1 MKGKAEKIDAITK
14 FAKEQFKKGNTTV
27 QLKNCREL
35 SKFLVTNKISL
46 NVDDVEN
53 VVIDSTELS
62 DMLASVATMENA
74 YDLVNS
80 STISAMLTAYCMMTG
95 AQVKETEEAQTKEEV
110 IAYDY
115 DTSITPENERLYL
128 NDIRGTLLTQK
139 EEVELGRLISEGDEE
154 AKNELVEHNLRLVVS
169 NAKHYAGRGVALLD
183 LIQEGNLGLIKAAE
197 KFDYTKG
204 YRFSTYATWWIRQSM
219 TRAIADQSRTIR
231 VPVHL
236 HETALKVK
244 RTIENYEKEHGE
256 TPSVEMI
263 ADILGLSVEKVKSSQ
278 KILAGTTV
286 SLSQAV
292 KNGEDSDESEL
303 GDFIEDPET
312 KGKDFSDGVFYEQ
325 FRDAVFNGNVLTDRE
340 KMVIACRYGYVDGK
354 THTLEEVGK
363 KLNVTRERVR
373 QIEAKA
379 LRKLR
384 NNRQIK
390 AFNPNDNTPHMKLT
404 LNNSNKRAN

>member
-1 MKGKAEKIDAITK
+1 MKGKTEKIEAITK

-74 YDLVNS
+74 YDLVNN

-95 AQVKETEEAQTKEEV
+95 AQVKETEETQTGEEV

-128 NDIRGTLLTQK
+128 NDIRGTLLTQ
-139 EEVELGRLISEGDEE
+139 EEELELGRLISEGDEE
-154 AKNELVEHNLRLVVS
+154 AKNELVEHNLRLAVS
-169 NAKHYAGRGVALLD
+169 IAKRYVNHGVSFND

-204 YRFSTYATWWIRQSM
+204 YRFSTYATWWIRQAI
-219 TRAIADQSRTIR
+219 TRYIADQSRTIR

-263 ADILGLSVEKVKSSQ
+263 ADILGITEEKVKSSQ
-278 KILAGTTV
+278 RILAGNTV
-286 SLSQAV
+286 SLSQTV
-292 KNGEDSDESEL
+292 RNGDETDESEL

-312 KGKDFSDGVFYEQ
+312 KGKDFSEGLFYEQ
-325 FRDAVFNGNVLTDRE
+325 FRNAVFNSGVLSERE
-340 KMVIACRYGYVDGK
+340 RMVIAYRFGYVDGK
-354 THTLEEVGK
+354 TYTLEEVGK
-363 KLNVTRERVR
+363 KLNVTRERIR

-384 NNRQIK
+384 SNRQIK
-390 AFNPNDNTPHMKLT
+390 AFNPNDDAPHMKLT
-404 LNNSNKRAN
+404 FNKW

>member
-1 MKGKAEKIDAITK
+1 MKGKTEKIEAITK

-62 DMLASVATMENA
+62 DMLASVATMEDA
-74 YDLVNS
+74 YDLVNN

-95 AQVKETEEAQTKEEV
+95 AQVKETEEAQTGEEV
-110 IAYDY
+110 STYDY
-115 DTSITPENERLYL
+115 DTSITPENEKLYL
-128 NDIRGTLLTQK
+128 NDIRGTLLTQ
-139 EEVELGRLISEGDEE
+139 EEEMELGKRVSEGDEE

-169 NAKHYAGRGVALLD
+169 NAKHYVGRGVALLD
-183 LIQEGNLGLIKAAE
+183 LIQEGNIGLMKAAE

-204 YRFSTYATWWIRQSM
+204 YRFSTYATWWIRQAI
-219 TRAIADQSRTIR
+219 TRYIADQSRTIR

-263 ADILGLSVEKVKSSQ
+263 ADIQGITEEKVKSSQ
-278 KILAGTTV
+278 RILAGNTV
-286 SLSQAV
+286 SLSQTV
-292 KNGEDSDESEL
+292 RNGEETDESEL

-312 KGKDFSDGVFYEQ
+312 KGKDFSEGLFYEQ
-325 FRDAVFNGNVLTDRE
+325 FRNAVFNSGVLSERE
-340 KMVIACRYGYVDGK
+340 RMVIAYRFGYVDGK
-354 THTLEEVGK
+354 TYTLEEVGK
-363 KLNVTRERVR
+363 KLNVTRERIR

-384 NNRQIK
+384 SNRQIK
-390 AFNPNDNTPHMKLT
+390 AFNPNDDAPHMKLT
-404 LNNSNKRAN
+404 FNK

>member
-1 MKGKAEKIDAITK
+1 
-14 FAKEQFKKGNTTV
+14 
-27 QLKNCREL
+27 
-35 SKFLVTNKISL
+35 
-46 NVDDVEN
+46 
-53 VVIDSTELS
+53 
-62 DMLASVATMENA
+62 
-74 YDLVNS
+74 
-80 STISAMLTAYCMMTG
+80 
-95 AQVKETEEAQTKEEV
+95 
-110 IAYDY
+110 
-115 DTSITPENERLYL
+115 
-128 NDIRGTLLTQK
+128 
-139 EEVELGRLISEGDEE
+139 
-154 AKNELVEHNLRLVVS
+154 
-169 NAKHYAGRGVALLD
+169 
-183 LIQEGNLGLIKAAE
+183 
-197 KFDYTKG
+197 
-204 YRFSTYATWWIRQSM
+204 M
-219 TRAIADQSRTIR
+219 TRSLADQSRTIR
-231 VPVHL
+231 IPVHL

-244 RTIENYEKEHGE
+244 RTIENYEKENGE

-263 ADILGLSVEKVKSSQ
+263 ADILGMSVEKVKSSQ

-292 KNGEDSDESEL
+292 KNGEDSDDSEL

-325 FRDAVFNGNVLTDRE
+325 FRDAVFNGDVLTDRE

-363 KLNVTRERVR
+363 KLNVTRERIR

-404 LNNSNKRAN
+404 FNNSNKRAN

>member
-1 MKGKAEKIDAITK
+1 MKGKTEKIEAITI

-46 NVDDVEN
+46 DVDDVEN
-53 VVIDSTELS
+53 VVIDSTELY

-74 YDLVNS
+74 YDLVNN

-115 DTSITPENERLYL
+115 DTSITPENERIYL
-128 NDIRGTLLTQK
+128 NDIRGTLLTQ
-139 EEVELGRLISEGDEE
+139 EEEMELGRLISEGDEE

-169 NAKHYAGRGVALLD
+169 NAKHYVGRGMSLLD

-204 YRFSTYATWWIRQSM
+204 YRFSTYATWWIRQSI

-231 VPVHL
+231 IPVHL

-263 ADILGLSVEKVKSSQ
+263 ADILGITEEKVKSSQ
-278 KILAGTTV
+278 RILAGNTV
-286 SLSQAV
+286 SLSQTV
-292 KNGEDSDESEL
+292 RNGDETDESEL

-312 KGKDFSDGVFYEQ
+312 KEKDFSEGLFYEQ
-325 FRDAVFNGNVLTDRE
+325 FRNAVFNSGVLSERE
-340 KMVIACRYGYVDGK
+340 RMVIAYRFGYVDGK
-354 THTLEEVGK
+354 IYTLEEVGK
-363 KLNVTRERVR
+363 RLNVTRERIR

-390 AFNPNDNTPHMKLT
+390 AFNPNDDAPHMKLT
-404 LNNSNKRAN
+404 FNKW

>member
-1 MKGKAEKIDAITK
+1 MKGKTEKIDAITK
-14 FAKEQFKKGNTTV
+14 FAKEQFKQGNATV

-35 SKFLVTNKISL
+35 SKFLLNNKISL
-46 NVDDVEN
+46 NVDDVEDA
-53 VVIDSTELS
+53 VISSPELC
-62 DMLASVATMENA
+62 DMLAVVSTMDDA
-74 YDLVNS
+74 FDLVNN
-80 STISAMLTAYCMMTG
+80 STISAMLTAYYMLTG
-95 AQVKETEEAQTKEEV
+95 SQANEKEETQTEEESLSYE
-110 IAYDY
+110 Y

-128 NDIRGTLLTQK
+128 NDIRGELLTY
-139 EEVELGRLISEGDEE
+139 EEELELGKRISEGDEE
-154 AKNELVEHNLRLVVS
+154 AKNKLVEHNLRLVVS
-169 NAKHYAGRGVALLD
+169 NAKHYVGRGMSLLD

-231 VPVHL
+231 IPVHL

-244 RTIENYEKEHGE
+244 RIMENYEKEHGE
-256 TPSVEMI
+256 TPSVEMV
-263 ADILGLSVEKVKSSQ
+263 ADILGISIEKVKSSQ

-286 SLSQAV
+286 SLSQKV
-292 KNGEDSDESEL
+292 NNGEEDETEF

-312 KGKDFSDGVFYEQ
+312 KGKDFSDGLFYEQ
-325 FRDAVFNGNVLTDRE
+325 FRNAVFNGEVLTDRE
-340 KMVIACRYGYVDGK
+340 KMVIAYRFGYVDGK
-354 THTLEEVGK
+354 THTLEFVGE

-379 LRKLR
+379 LRKLK

-390 AFNPNDNTPHMKLT
+390 AFNPNDDTPHMKLT
-404 LNNSNKRAN
+404 FDKKQW

>member
-35 SKFLVTNKISL
+35 SKFLLSNKISL
-46 NVDDVEN
+46 NVDDVEDA
-53 VVIDSTELS
+53 VISSPELC
-62 DMLASVATMENA
+62 DMLAVVSTMEDA
-74 YDLVNS
+74 FDLVNN
-80 STISAMLTAYCMMTG
+80 STISAMLTAYYMLTG
-95 AQVKETEEAQTKEEV
+95 SQANEKEETQTGDETLS
-110 IAYDY
+110 YEY
-115 DTSITPENERLYL
+115 DTSITPENERIYL
-128 NDIRGTLLTQK
+128 NDIRGELLTF
-139 EEVELGRLISEGDEE
+139 EEELELGKRISEGDEE
-154 AKNELVEHNLRLVVS
+154 AKNKLVEHNLRLVVS
-169 NAKHYAGRGVALLD
+169 NAKHYVGRGMSLLD

-244 RTIENYEKEHGE
+244 KTIENYEKEHGE

-263 ADILGLSVEKVKSSQ
+263 ADILGISVEKVKSSQ

>member
-1 MKGKAEKIDAITK
+1 MKGKTEKIEAITK

-62 DMLASVATMENA
+62 DMLASVATMEDA
-74 YDLVNS
+74 YDLVNN

-95 AQVKETEEAQTKEEV
+95 AQVKETEEAQTGEEV
-110 IAYDY
+110 ATYDY
-115 DTSITPENERLYL
+115 DTSITPEHEKLYL
-128 NDIRGTLLTQK
+128 NDIRGTLLTQ
-139 EEVELGRLISEGDEE
+139 EEEMELGKRVSEGDEE

-169 NAKHYAGRGVALLD
+169 NAKHYVGRGVALLD
-183 LIQEGNLGLIKAAE
+183 LIQEGNIGLMKAAE

-204 YRFSTYATWWIRQSM
+204 YRFSTYATWWIRQAI
-219 TRAIADQSRTIR
+219 TRYIADQSRTIR

-263 ADILGLSVEKVKSSQ
+263 ADIQGITEEKVKSSQ
-278 KILAGTTV
+278 RILAGNTV
-286 SLSQAV
+286 SLSQTV
-292 KNGEDSDESEL
+292 RNGEETDESEL

-312 KGKDFSDGVFYEQ
+312 KGKDFSEGLFYEQ
-325 FRDAVFNGNVLTDRE
+325 FRNAVFNSGVLSERE
-340 KMVIACRYGYVDGK
+340 RMVIAYRFGYVDGK
-354 THTLEEVGK
+354 TYTLEEVGK
-363 KLNVTRERVR
+363 KLNVTRERIR

-384 NNRQIK
+384 SNRQIK
-390 AFNPNDNTPHMKLT
+390 AFNPNDDAPHMKLT
-404 LNNSNKRAN
+404 FNK

>member
-14 FAKEQFKKGNTTV
+14 FAKEQFQKGNATV

-35 SKFLVTNKISL
+35 SKFLLNNKISL
-46 NVDDVEN
+46 NVDDVEDA
-53 VVIDSTELS
+53 VISSPELC
-62 DMLASVATMENA
+62 DMLDVVSTMEDA
-74 YDLVNS
+74 FDLVNN
-80 STISAMLTAYCMMTG
+80 STISAMLTAYYMLTG
-95 AQVKETEEAQTKEEV
+95 SQANEKEETQTGDETLS
-110 IAYDY
+110 YEY
-115 DTSITPENERLYL
+115 DTSITPENERIYL
-128 NDIRGTLLTQK
+128 NDIRGELLTF
-139 EEVELGRLISEGDEE
+139 EEELELGKRISEGDEE
-154 AKNELVEHNLRLVVS
+154 AKNKLVEHNLRLVVS
-169 NAKHYAGRGVALLD
+169 NAKHYVGRGMSLLD

-244 RTIENYEKEHGE
+244 KTIENYEKEHGE

-263 ADILGLSVEKVKSSQ
+263 ADMLGITEEKVKSSQ
-278 KILAGTTV
+278 RILAGNTV
-286 SLSQAV
+286 SLSQTV
-292 KNGEDSDESEL
+292 RNGDETDESEL

-312 KGKDFSDGVFYEQ
+312 KGKDFSEGLFYEQ
-325 FRDAVFNGNVLTDRE
+325 FRNAVFNSGVLNERE
-340 KMVIACRYGYVDGK
+340 RMVIAYRFGYVDGK
-354 THTLEEVGK
+354 TYTLEEVGK
-363 KLNVTRERVR
+363 KLNVTRERIR

-390 AFNPNDNTPHMKLT
+390 AFNPNDDAPHMKLT
-404 LNNSNKRAN
+404 FNKW

>member
-1 MKGKAEKIDAITK
+1 MKGKTEKIDAITK
-14 FAKEQFKKGNTTV
+14 FAKEQFQKGNATV

-35 SKFLVTNKISL
+35 SKFLLNNKISL
-46 NVDDVEN
+46 NVDDVEDA
-53 VVIDSTELS
+53 VISSPELC
-62 DMLASVATMENA
+62 DMLDVVSTMEDA
-74 YDLVNS
+74 FDLVNN
-80 STISAMLTAYCMMTG
+80 STISAMLTAYYMLTG
-95 AQVKETEEAQTKEEV
+95 SQANEKEETQTGDETLS
-110 IAYDY
+110 YEY
-115 DTSITPENERLYL
+115 DTSITPENERIYL
-128 NDIRGTLLTQK
+128 NDIRGELLTF
-139 EEVELGRLISEGDEE
+139 EEELELGKRISEGDEE
-154 AKNELVEHNLRLVVS
+154 AKNKLVEHNLRLVVS
-169 NAKHYAGRGVALLD
+169 NAKHYVGRGMSLLD

-263 ADILGLSVEKVKSSQ
+263 ADILGITEEKVKSSQ
-278 KILAGTTV
+278 KILAGNTV
-286 SLSQAV
+286 SLSQTV
-292 KNGEDSDESEL
+292 RTGDETDESEL

-312 KGKDFSDGVFYEQ
+312 KGKDFSEGLFYEQ
-325 FRDAVFNGNVLTDRE
+325 FRNAVFNSGVLNERE
-340 KMVIACRYGYVDGK
+340 RMVIAYRFGYVDGK
-354 THTLEEVGK
+354 TYTLEEVGK
-363 KLNVTRERVR
+363 KLNVTRERIR

-390 AFNPNDNTPHMKLT
+390 AFNPNDDAPHMKLT
-404 LNNSNKRAN
+404 FNKW